1 MSAREV
7 TVLYFAAVRELVGV
21 GEERLALPDEVRTVA
36 SLAGHLE
43 LVHGA
48 LAGRLG
54 AVRFARNEVFA
65 RPEEPVEDGDVVAVI
80 PPVAGG

>member
-1 MSAREV
+1 MTI
-7 TVLYFAAVRELVGV
+7 TVLYFAAVRELAGV
-21 GEERLALPDEVRTVA
+21 DEERFALADGASVA
-36 SLAGHLE
+36 DLARALE
-43 LVHGA
+43 AHRPA

-65 RPEEPVEDGDVVAVI
+65 TPAERVEDGDVVALI